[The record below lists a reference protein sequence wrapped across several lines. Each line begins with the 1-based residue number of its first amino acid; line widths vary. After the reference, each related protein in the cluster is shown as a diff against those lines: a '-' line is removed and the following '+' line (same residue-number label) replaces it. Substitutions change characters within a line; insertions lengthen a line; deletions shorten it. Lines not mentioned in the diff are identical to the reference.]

1 MFSRKSQKLNFVLLV
16 LILSSI
22 FFAIP
27 LVYGAEYVAVPSSDG
42 ESGNKGNLTGPAAA
56 VVTVLAWIIYP
67 FAYAA
72 GLLLTFLIWMFI
84 EVIQYNHFID
94 VDTVIKGWVI
104 IRDLCNMFFVLILLT
119 IAFATILRVESYQL
133 KKILPKLI
141 IAAVLINFSRTIFG
155 LIIDFGQ
162 VVMMTFVSGFAQF
175 GANEFVK
182 AFQINEYLSFANT
195 HISTEGVGV
204 LATLG
209 ALIAGFAALLIT
221 LVVVIVFLAII
232 VMRIIM
238 LWVYTILSPLV
249 FLGHAF
255 PAAQKYTQQ
264 IWSDFIKQVV
274 TGPLLAF
281 FVWLA
286 LTTAQPSAQELQNS
300 WAGYNPFG
308 SGNAN
313 FQDQLQ
319 QERSKVSGALSS
331 IFTANNFQRYIIVIA
346 LLIGGLM
353 VTQQMGGFAGQM
365 AGKGMGWIQSG
376 KGLRGMTTIAD
387 FINRK
392 QDKGFQFGKWKVPG
406 TGIDF
411 NLARVGKTLKAK
423 WGDQK
428 QKDLLD
434 MQQRSGE
441 VMATKN
447 RFWGA
452 LAMTGNVGDAW
463 DKISTFKG
471 IKHIMMG
478 GASLEEKNKEYAK
491 KIRKAEEEKKPLER
505 DRQNF
510 WNKEEHE
517 SAKRRTKELSD
528 EIEFL
533 DSDIRKQKADI
544 SDERNKAAPD
554 LRKIQN
560 TQSLIH
566 NLEKQYAEKDKEI
579 TELTEH
585 MSRWSSEEDENAT
598 AIDKDISER
607 NRNIKILREK
617 ASEYAPMY
625 QFEARAAERKAVSE
639 EKSKIKDIDDS
650 DELVRMLRDSIRQR
664 DKTRVKALVEK
675 LTEDANDNEFTE
687 ALVPWEGSGYEGV
700 HQLMDALSGKIDAQ
714 YEAELRKKY
723 EGKGYSDSA
732 TNDYLKHLRSL
743 NAGFSEQE
751 AYSLGAQVAETN
763 KRTNHWE
770 ATAAYVVDNGKFRKT
785 TDEEHVLIASTEF
798 GKRNPQANQRDNNR
812 LAYGKHFYDPEGNK
826 QYNMTKIGVI
836 MLQSYDNDRTINRTG
851 ENMNESAAKFLT
863 PYAQKMEEQGMLKRT
878 DEKGKTLSTR
888 MEEKANQALINFGV
902 RYQTISDQLNN
913 LLK

>member
-195 HISTEGVGV
+195 HVSTEGVGV

-232 VMRIIM
+232 IMRIIM

-376 KGLRGMTTIAD
+376 KGLGMKGLKTGAD
-387 FINRK
+387 WLNRMQWEGGALK
-392 QDKGFQFGKWKVPG
+392 RFGWKG
-406 TGIDF
+406 TGVDL
-411 NLARVGKTLKAK
+411 NLKRGWGTLTGKMEDMKK
-423 WGDQK
+423 K
-428 QKDLLD
+428 QIASGV
-434 MQQRSGE
+434 QRSKE
-441 VMATKN
+441 VMDT
-447 RFWGA
+447 RGRMWGT
-452 LAMTGNVGDAW
+452 LAMTGNAGDAW
-463 DKISTFKG
+463 EQITTLKGFSQRFLQGTRGGIFGTGGGKGLVLKRAKLDAELGEKDANNEWKDSNSLLARREKVWKKSEHEKHEKDLTDMKKQSITLEDSINKAKKEKDDLSATQEQRQAVKEKLDKLVKEQVDLKSM
-471 IKHIMMG
+471 IKHKEKFIETQKVDD
-478 GASLEEKNKEYAK
+478 EE
-491 KIRKAEEEKKPLER
+491 
-505 DRQNF
+505 
-510 WNKEEHE
+510 
-517 SAKRRTKELSD
+517 TKELD
-528 EIEFL
+528 
-533 DSDIRKQKADI
+533 
-544 SDERNKAAPD
+544 AAI
-554 LRKIQN
+554 K
-560 TQSLIH
+560 
-566 NLEKQYAEKDKEI
+566 EKKRARAE
-579 TELTEH
+579 T
-585 MSRWSSEEDENAT
+585 
-598 AIDKDISER
+598 
-607 NRNIKILREK
+607 
-617 ASEYAPMY
+617 APMY
-625 QFEARAAERKAVSE
+625 QFEAIASDNKAVQE
-639 EKSKIKDIDDS
+639 EIGRLKDIDDA
-650 DELVRMLRDSIRQR
+650 DELVRILKDAIGQK
-664 DKTRVKALVEK
+664 DKTRIKALVKK
-675 LTEDANDNEFTE
+675 LTEDYNDNEYLE
-687 ALVPWEGSGYEGV
+687 ALVPRTGSGYEGM
-700 HQLMDALSGKIDAQ
+700 QQFMRALSGQLNEKDLS
-714 YEAELRKKY
+714 YEKEY
-723 EGKGYSDSA
+723 VD
-732 TNDYLKHLRSL
+732 HLRSL
-743 NAGFSEQE
+743 NAGFNKDE
-751 AYSLGAQVAETN
+751 AFTLGAQVAEMN

-770 ATAAYVVDNGKFRKT
+770 NAASYVMEDGKYREATEK
-785 TDEEHVLIASTEF
+785 EHTLIASAEF
-798 GKRNPQANQRDNNR
+798 GKKSPQANMRDNNR
-812 LAYGKHFYDPEGNK
+812 LAYGKHWYDEEGNK
-826 QYNMTKIGVI
+826 HYDVTKIGQI
-836 MLQSYDNDRTINRTG
+836 MIQSFDVQKMIGRLP
-851 ENMNESAAKFLT
+851 ENMTESAAKFIKDAALKMDKEGLLT
-863 PYAQKMEEQGMLKRT
+863 GADGIKKLAQ
-878 DEKGKTLSTR
+878 SIA
-888 MEEKANQALINFGV
+888 EKAHAAKAGEEGFNEQYN
-902 RYQTISDQLNN
+902 R
-913 LLK
+913 LLANITTV